1 MATSLVIGLLLRAA
15 IGFSLG
21 LIGGGGLIFT
31 VPVLVYVIGVSA
43 HQAIGMSLAVV
54 GTTSLIASF
63 LHYKQKN
70 VDLKIAAIFGITG
83 MTGAYFGSGL
93 TYLFSPTLLLFIFGS
108 VMLVVALAMLLK
120 DQKDQDI
127 SKNVSQNKLA
137 KSIIAGLVVGLLTGF
152 LGVGG
157 GFLIVPALIFFAGLE
172 IKNAIGTSLLIITIN
187 SLAGLIGHLQHTSFD
202 LRLTILITVIAAIG
216 TILGTKVAHQ
226 VSATTLKSG
235 FATFV
240 LVVAIFLIIK
250 NYHFIF

>member
-1 MATSLVIGLLLRAA
+1 MTTSLIIGLILSAA

-21 LIGGGGLIFT
+21 LIGGGGSIIT

-43 HQAIGMSLAVV
+43 HQAIAMSLAVV
-54 GTTSLIASF
+54 GMTSLIATF
-63 LHYKQKN
+63 LHYKQKTVN
-70 VDLKIAAIFGITG
+70 LKIAALFGITG
-83 MTGAYFGSGL
+83 MMGAYFGSGL
-93 TYLFSPTLLLFIFGS
+93 TYLFNSTSLLFIFGS
-108 VMLVVALAMLLK
+108 VMLVISLVMLLK
-120 DQKDQDI
+120 DQKDI
-127 SKNVSQNKLA
+127 SQNVSQNKLV
-137 KSIIAGLVVGLLTGF
+137 KSIIAGLIVGLLTGF

-187 SLAGLIGHLQHTSFD
+187 SLAGLIGHLQHVSFD
-202 LRLTILITVIAAIG
+202 LRLTILITAIAALG

-226 VSATTLKSG
+226 VSATALKSG

>member
-1 MATSLVIGLLLRAA
+1 MTTSLIIGLILSAA

-21 LIGGGGLIFT
+21 LIGGGGSIIT

-54 GTTSLIASF
+54 GMTSLIATF
-63 LHYKQKN
+63 LHYKQKTVN
-70 VDLKIAAIFGITG
+70 LKIAALFGITG
-83 MTGAYFGSGL
+83 MIGAYFGSGL
-93 TYLFSPTLLLFIFGS
+93 TYLFNSTSLLFIFGS
-108 VMLVVALAMLLK
+108 VMLVISLVMLLK
-120 DQKDQDI
+120 DQKDI
-127 SKNVSQNKLA
+127 SQNDSQNKLV

-172 IKNAIGTSLLIITIN
+172 IKDAIGTSLLIITIN
-187 SLAGLIGHLQHTSFD
+187 SLAGLIGHLQHVSFD
-202 LRLTILITVIAAIG
+202 LRLTILITVIAALG

>member
-1 MATSLVIGLLLRAA
+1 MATSLVIGLLLSAA

-21 LIGGGGLIFT
+21 LIGGGGSIIT

-54 GTTSLIASF
+54 GTTSLIATF
-63 LHYKQKN
+63 LHYKQKT

-93 TYLFSPTLLLFIFGS
+93 TYLFSPTSLLFIFGS
-108 VMLVVALAMLLK
+108 VMLVISLVMLLK
-120 DQKDQDI
+120 DQKDI
-127 SKNVSQNKLA
+127 SQNVSQNKLV

>member
-1 MATSLVIGLLLRAA
+1 MATSLVIGLLLSAA

-21 LIGGGGLIFT
+21 LIGGGGSIIT

-54 GTTSLIASF
+54 GTTSLIATF
-63 LHYKQKN
+63 LHYKQKT

-93 TYLFSPTLLLFIFGS
+93 TYLFSPTSLLFIFGS
-108 VMLVVALAMLLK
+108 VMLVISLVMLLK
-120 DQKDQDI
+120 DQKDI
-127 SKNVSQNKLA
+127 SQNVSQNKLA

-157 GFLIVPALIFFAGLE
+157 GFLIVPALMFFAGLE

>member
-1 MATSLVIGLLLRAA
+1 MTISLVIGLLLSAA

-21 LIGGGGLIFT
+21 LIGGGGSIIT
-31 VPVLVYVIGVSA
+31 VPVLVYVIGISA
-43 HQAIGMSLAVV
+43 HQAIGMSLAIV
-54 GTTSLIASF
+54 GTTSLIATF
-63 LHYKQKN
+63 LHYKQKT
-70 VDLKIAAIFGITG
+70 VDLKIAALFGITG

-93 TYLFSPTLLLFIFGS
+93 TYLFNSTSLLFIFGS
-108 VMLVVALAMLLK
+108 VMLVISLVMLLK
-120 DQKDQDI
+120 DQKDI
-127 SKNVSQNKLA
+127 AKNASQNKLV

-202 LRLTILITVIAAIG
+202 LRLTILITVIAALG

-235 FATFV
+235 FAIFV
-240 LVVAIFLIIK
+240 LVVALFLIIK

>member
-1 MATSLVIGLLLRAA
+1 MTTSLIIGLILSAA

-21 LIGGGGLIFT
+21 LIGGGGSIIT

-54 GTTSLIASF
+54 GITSLIATF
-63 LHYKQKN
+63 LHYKQKTVN
-70 VDLKIAAIFGITG
+70 LKIAALFGITG

-93 TYLFSPTLLLFIFGS
+93 TYLFNSTSLLFIFGS
-108 VMLVVALAMLLK
+108 VMLVISLAMLLK
-120 DQKDQDI
+120 DQKDI
-127 SKNVSQNKLA
+127 SQNVSQNKLV
-137 KSIIAGLVVGLLTGF
+137 KSIIAGLIVGLLTGF

-172 IKNAIGTSLLIITIN
+172 IKDAIGTSLLIITIN
-187 SLAGLIGHLQHTSFD
+187 SLAGLIGHLQHVSFD
-202 LRLTILITVIAAIG
+202 LRLTILITVIAALG